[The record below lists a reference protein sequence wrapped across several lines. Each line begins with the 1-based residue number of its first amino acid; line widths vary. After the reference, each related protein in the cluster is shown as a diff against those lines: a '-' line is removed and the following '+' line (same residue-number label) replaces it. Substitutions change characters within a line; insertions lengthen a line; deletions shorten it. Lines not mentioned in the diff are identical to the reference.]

1 MMEVLGYITENALIL
16 IPALLI
22 IGQIIKNIEAI
33 PDKWIPVI
41 LLPIGIAGALLCGGP
56 SVDSAIQGILVTG
69 VAVYGNAPLLRKLAG
84 TLLDN
89 ACKYAGEKGVVT
101 LTLERE
107 GDKARLMVNNTGAP
121 IPPEAVPA
129 Q

>member
-41 LLPIGIAGALLCGGP
+41 LLPIGIAGALLCGGL
-56 SVDSAIQGILVTG
+56 SVDSAIQGILVPAWPSTATSLSSSWG
-69 VAVYGNAPLLRKLAG
+69 KRNNGK
-84 TLLDN
+84 
-89 ACKYAGEKGVVT
+89 
-101 LTLERE
+101 RE
-107 GDKARLMVNNTGAP
+107 SREYP
-121 IPPEAVPA
+121 
-129 Q
+129 